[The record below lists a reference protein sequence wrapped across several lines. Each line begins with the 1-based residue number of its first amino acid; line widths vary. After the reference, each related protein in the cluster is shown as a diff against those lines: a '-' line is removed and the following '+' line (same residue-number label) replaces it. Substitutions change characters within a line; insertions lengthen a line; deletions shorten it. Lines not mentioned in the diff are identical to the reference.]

1 MPKPWMNITDST
13 HQLMIKD
20 KHQYAYLDC
29 KERV

>member
-1 MPKPWMNITDST
+1 MNITDST
-13 HQLMIKD
+13 YQLMIKD